1 MIKPGKQ
8 NSALQVV
15 WDGKPREIREADV

>member
-8 NSALQVV
+8 NKALQVV
-15 WDGKPREIREADV
+15 WDGKPTAIREG